1 MFVVVE
7 SLAITCILDQ
17 LVWFY
22 YVSQLVIYISNQV
35 KKLIAGNS
43 ASKKEAAPEDALMRH
58 WLLPLLAV
66 QIKM

>member
-1 MFVVVE
+1 
-7 SLAITCILDQ
+7 
-17 LVWFY
+17 
-22 YVSQLVIYISNQV
+22 VSQLVIYISNQV